1 MVKKTILVIFLCIL
15 LASFSWSHAEIE
27 KDEEVIKQVE
37 KLTKQVEMLE
47 KRIKSLE
54 KQIQSVDRMRI
65 EIPKTF
71 PKLQKLPKGW
81 REHEFN
87 GLTYYIVPLSNESKK
102 K

>member
-1 MVKKTILVIFLCIL
+1 MMKKTILVIFLCIL
-15 LASFSWSHAEIE
+15 ISSFSWSQAEIE
-27 KDEEVIKQVE
+27 KDEDVIKQVE
-37 KLTKQVEMLE
+37 KLTNQVEMLE

-54 KQIQSVDRMRI
+54 KQLQSVDRMRI

-87 GLTYYIVPLSNESKK
+87 GLTYYIVPLSKEIKK